1 MKMSNPWLKVV
12 AAVVL
17 EPMWVLGKK
26 HADSWFMYAI
36 TAFALVVSFLMVL
49 KASSQ
54 LPVGTVYAIFV
65 GLGTV
70 ATIVANWMFYG
81 ESLNVAQL
89 VLIAVLIFGVIGL
102 KLMEDE

>member
-1 MKMSNPWLKVV
+1 MNMSNPWLKVA

-17 EPMWVLGKK
+17 EPMWVLGMK
-26 HADSWFMYAI
+26 HADNWAMYVM
-36 TAFALVVSFLMVL
+36 TAFALVASFLMVL

-65 GLGTV
+65 GLGTA
-70 ATIVANWMFYG
+70 ATIMSNWMFYG
-81 ESLNVAQL
+81 EALNAAQL